1 MTSLYKNML
10 SSFNF
15 TFTFL
20 SLSRNPDSFFH
31 DSYEQFEAMC
41 IDDVISQF
49 YVFPKAAKNLASRAV
64 L

>member
-1 MTSLYKNML
+1 ML